1 MNREGAK
8 QFLERRSE
16 QCVQL
21 GSFVLQRIPVLGAQ
35 VQHFFDQDSL
45 LNRLLHHEGVRH
57 LEQVTAELEVAKVCG
72 PEREAHELGR
82 EATLLAAEVFHEP
95 ETSAEV
101 LPFKSEPTD
110 E

>member
-1 MNREGAK
+1 MNREEAK

-21 GSFVLQRIPVLGAQ
+21 GSFVLQRIPVLGSH

-45 LNRLLHHEGVRH
+45 LIRLLHHEGVKH

-72 PEREAHELGR
+72 PEQEAAELR
-82 EATLLAAEVFHEP
+82 RKAALLSAEVFHEP
-95 ETSAEV
+95 EIGADVQPLVPKTTE
-101 LPFKSEPTD
+101 E
-110 E
+110 